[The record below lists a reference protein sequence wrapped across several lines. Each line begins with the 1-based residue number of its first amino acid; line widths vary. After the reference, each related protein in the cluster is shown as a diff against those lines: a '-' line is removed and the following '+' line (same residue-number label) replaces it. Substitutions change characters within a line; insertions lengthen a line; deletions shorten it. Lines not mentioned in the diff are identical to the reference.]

1 VSAAQARPKLFGQR
15 TNGAGRFVCDD
26 PVMASPGSTASVD
39 GDKRT
44 ASPPAEDERT
54 IDNVLGQQ
62 VMGDFRPSDLVDTAG
77 TVVRGA
83 IMQPGAVARSS
94 LGFLAELGLLVAG
107 EDRLEP
113 EPGDRRF
120 KDEAW
125 SDSAVYSS
133 VLQSY
138 LALCRSLE
146 RYAQRASDDPRQS
159 ERIRFLMSQI
169 ADAVAPTNFLL
180 GNPVALR
187 TARESRGISLLK
199 GARNLVGDLVKRR
212 PIPTQV
218 DSSAFEVGGNLAVTP
233 GHVVLRTE
241 MFELIQYA
249 PQTPQVHALPVVIV
263 PSIVN
268 KFYVFDLA
276 PGRSVVEYFVRA
288 GLTVFMIA
296 WRNPQPRHDRW
307 GMPEY
312 QDAIEAAIDAATSIR
327 RVRKVNL
334 WAVCGAG
341 PVAVSLAGYYAAR
354 RRRRINSL
362 LLFVAPL
369 DTKAMS
375 DAPNIGAF
383 IDKDSPAA
391 PKPVMRELQTR
402 RISARDFTLL
412 FAMLRANDLI
422 WNYWVSNYL
431 LGKTPSAFD
440 VLYWN
445 ADATGM
451 TAQFNHDFSEFVDDN
466 PLVTPG
472 AMRVRGTPIAEISKL
487 GFDSYVIGAR
497 NDHLCIWQSVY
508 RTAQLLS
515 PRSQFILGN
524 SGHIQTIVCP
534 PGHRKASF
542 STNPDLSGTA
552 DEWLAGSERH
562 EGSWW
567 EHGAA
572 WSTERSGALVDA
584 PASPG
589 SDEFPVLGEAPG
601 TYVHERA

>member
-1 VSAAQARPKLFGQR
+1 MAATGTDR
-15 TNGAGRFVCDD
+15 
-26 PVMASPGSTASVD
+26 
-39 GDKRT
+39 
-44 ASPPAEDERT
+44 PAERRADADNPAERDDERT

-62 VMGDFRPSDLVDTAG
+62 LMGDFRPSDLVGTAG
-77 TVVRGA
+77 SVVRGA
-83 IMQPGAVARSS
+83 VMAPGAVARSW
-94 LGFLAELGLLVAG
+94 LGFVSELGLLAAG

-113 EPGDRRF
+113 EPRDRRF
-120 KDEAW
+120 TDDAW
-125 SDSAVYSS
+125 SDSAVYAS
-133 VLQSY
+133 VLQGY
-138 LALCRSLE
+138 LAFCRSLE
-146 RYAQRASDDPRQS
+146 RYAERASDDPRQS

-187 TARESRGISLLK
+187 TAVQSRGLSLLK
-199 GARNLVGDLVKRR
+199 GARNFGGDVIKRR
-212 PIPTQV
+212 PIPAQV

-249 PQTPQVHALPVVIV
+249 PQTPQVHALPILIV

-276 PGRSVVEYFVRA
+276 PGRSVVEYFVGA
-288 GLTVFMIA
+288 GLTVFMVA

-312 QDAIEAAIDAATSIR
+312 QDAIEAAIDATTSIR
-327 RVRKVNL
+327 GVPEVNL

-341 PVAVSLAGYYAAR
+341 PVAVSLAGHYAAR
-354 RRRRINSL
+354 RRQRINSL
-362 LLFVAPL
+362 LLFVSPL
-369 DTKAMS
+369 DTRAMA

-383 IDKDSPAA
+383 IDRDSPAA
-391 PKPVMRELQTR
+391 PERVRRELSKR
-402 RISARDFTLL
+402 RISARDFTVL

-422 WNYWVSNYL
+422 WNYWVSDYL
-431 LGKTPSAFD
+431 LGETPSAFD

-445 ADATGM
+445 EDATGM

-466 PLVTPG
+466 PFVATDPP
-472 AMRVRGTPIAEISKL
+472 APMNVRGEPIADLSKL

-508 RTAQLLS
+508 RSAQLLS
-515 PRSQFILGN
+515 PRSRFILGN

-534 PGHRKASF
+534 PGNRKASF
-542 STNPDLSGTA
+542 CTNPDLSGTA
-552 DEWLAGSERH
+552 DEWLADSERH

-567 EHGAA
+567 EHGVA
-572 WSTERSGALVDA
+572 WSVEHSGALVDA
-584 PASPG
+584 PAAPG

-601 TYVHERA
+601 TYVRERA

>member
-1 VSAAQARPKLFGQR
+1 
-15 TNGAGRFVCDD
+15 
-26 PVMASPGSTASVD
+26 MASPDSTASID
-39 GDKRT
+39 G
-44 ASPPAEDERT
+44 DERT
-54 IDNVLGQQ
+54 AARPSDDERTLDNVLGQQ
-62 VMGDFRPSDLVDTAG
+62 VVGDFRPSDLVDTAG

-83 IMQPGAVARSS
+83 IMQPSAVARSS
-94 LGFLAELGLLVAG
+94 LGFLSELGLLVAG
-107 EDRLEP
+107 EDHLEP

-120 KDEAW
+120 KDETW

-133 VLQSY
+133 LLQSY
-138 LALCRSLE
+138 LAFCRSLE
-146 RYAQRASDDPRQS
+146 HYAERTSDDPRQS

-187 TARESRGISLLK
+187 TAVQSRGLSLLK
-199 GARNLVGDLVKRR
+199 GARNLAGDVIKRR
-212 PIPTQV
+212 PIPAQV

-249 PQTPQVHALPVVIV
+249 PQTPQVHGLPILIV

-276 PGRSVVEYFVRA
+276 PGRSVVEYFVGA

-307 GMPEY
+307 GMPEF
-312 QDAIEAAIDAATSIR
+312 QDAIEAAIDATSSIGG
-327 RVRKVNL
+327 VRKVNL

-383 IDKDSPAA
+383 IDRASPAV
-391 PKPVMRELQTR
+391 PQPVERQLRKR
-402 RISARDFTLL
+402 RITARDFTVL

-440 VLYWN
+440 ILYWN
-445 ADATGM
+445 EDATGM
-451 TAQFNHDFSEFVDDN
+451 TAQFNHDFAEFVDDN
-466 PLVTPG
+466 PLVNTDPP
-472 AMRVRGTPIAEISKL
+472 ARMRVRGAPIADLSKL

-497 NDHLCIWQSVY
+497 NDHLCIWPSVY

-542 STNPDLSGTA
+542 FTNPDLSGSA
-552 DEWLAGSERH
+552 DEWFAGSQRH

-567 EHGAA
+567 EHGVA
-572 WSTERSGALVDA
+572 WSTERAGALVDA
-584 PASPG
+584 PATPG
-589 SDEFPVLGEAPG
+589 SDTFPVLGQAPG
-601 TYVHERA
+601 SYVHERG

>member
-1 VSAAQARPKLFGQR
+1 MATTSTETSTVRGPDEDDTAPAAG
-15 TNGAGRFVCDD
+15 
-26 PVMASPGSTASVD
+26 
-39 GDKRT
+39 
-44 ASPPAEDERT
+44 ERT

-62 VMGDFRPSDLVDTAG
+62 IMGDFRPSDLVDTAG

-94 LGFLAELGLLVAG
+94 LGFVSELGLLAAG
-107 EDRLEP
+107 EDHLEP
-113 EPGDRRF
+113 APGDRRF

-125 SDSAVYSS
+125 SESAVYSRL
-133 VLQSY
+133 LQTY
-138 LALCRSLE
+138 LAFCQSLE
-146 RYAQRASDDPRQS
+146 HYAERASDDPRQS
-159 ERIRFLMSQI
+159 ERVRFLMSQI
-169 ADAVAPTNFLL
+169 ADAVAPTNFLF

-187 TARESRGISLLK
+187 TAVQSRGLSLLK
-199 GARNLVGDLVKRR
+199 GARNLAGDVVRRR
-212 PIPTQV
+212 PIPAQV
-218 DSSAFEVGGNLAVTP
+218 DFSAFAVGGNLAVTP

-249 PQTPQVHALPVVIV
+249 PQTPQVHALPIVIV

-312 QDAIEAAIDAATSIR
+312 QDAIEAAIDAASSIR
-327 RVRKVNL
+327 GVRKVNL

-362 LLFVAPL
+362 LLFVSPL
-369 DTKAMS
+369 DTEAMS
-375 DAPNIGAF
+375 RAPNIGAF
-383 IDKDSPAA
+383 IDRDSPAA

-402 RISARDFTLL
+402 RISARDFTVL

-431 LGKTPSAFD
+431 LGQTPSAFD

-466 PLVTPG
+466 PFVNTDPPS
-472 AMRVRGTPIAEISKL
+472 AMSVRGEPIADLSQL

-497 NDHLCIWQSVY
+497 NDHLCVWPSVY

-542 STNPDLSGTA
+542 CTNPDLSGTA

-567 EHGAA
+567 EHGVA
-572 WSTERSGALVDA
+572 WSTERSGAVVDA
-584 PASPG
+584 PTTPG
-589 SDEFPVLGEAPG
+589 SDAFPVLGESPG

>member
-1 VSAAQARPKLFGQR
+1 VFGQR
-15 TNGAGRFVCDD
+15 TNGARRLVCDD
-26 PVMASPGSTASVD
+26 PVMASTGSTASVD
-39 GDKRT
+39 GDKRA

-107 EDRLEP
+107 EDHLEP

-133 VLQSY
+133 VLQGY

-146 RYAQRASDDPRQS
+146 HYAERASDDPRQS

-187 TARESRGISLLK
+187 TAVQSRGVSLLK
-199 GARNLVGDLVKRR
+199 GARNLAGDVVKRR
-212 PIPTQV
+212 PIPAQV

-249 PQTPQVHALPVVIV
+249 PQTPQVHALPIVIV

-268 KFYVFDLA
+268 KFYVFDLT

-288 GLTVFMIA
+288 GLTVFMVA
-296 WRNPQPRHDRW
+296 WRNPQRRHDRW

-327 RVRKVNL
+327 GVREVNL

-383 IDKDSPAA
+383 IDRDSPAA
-391 PKPVMRELQTR
+391 PEPVMRELRTR

-431 LGKTPSAFD
+431 LGQKPSAFD

-451 TAQFNHDFSEFVDDN
+451 TAQFNHDFSEFVDAN
-466 PLVTPG
+466 PLVSAG
-472 AMRVRGTPIAEISKL
+472 AMRVRGAPIADLSKL

-497 NDHLCIWQSVY
+497 NDHLCVWQSVY
-508 RTAQLLS
+508 RSAQMLS

-534 PGHRKASF
+534 PGNRKASF

-552 DEWLAGSERH
+552 EQWLAGSERR
-562 EGSWW
+562 ESSWW
-567 EHGAA
+567 DHGVA
-572 WSTERSGALVDA
+572 WSTEHSGALVDA
-584 PASPG
+584 PATAG
-589 SDEFPVLGEAPG
+589 SDTFPVLGEAPG
-601 TYVHERA
+601 TYVHERT